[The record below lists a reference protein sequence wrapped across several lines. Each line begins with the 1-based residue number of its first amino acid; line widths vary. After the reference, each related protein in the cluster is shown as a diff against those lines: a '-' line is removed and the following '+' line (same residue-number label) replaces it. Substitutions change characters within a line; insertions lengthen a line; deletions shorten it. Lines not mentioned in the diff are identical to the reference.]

1 MSYAVMPLIDYKAA
15 CDKVREK
22 VDLTT
27 VKFEETDFGYLRS
40 EIFTVPKDGKYI
52 FSYEF
57 SDSSKFSELYYNFPE
72 WQGETAPGYF
82 ETIDNNSAKTTGNLY
97 AGEQYRLFIDG
108 STGLTPKDILKASL
122 SIDGETV
129 VDFVPPPTIKSGELA
144 DKVDK
149 VYEAGQKAEY
159 DRFWDELQR
168 NGSQTNYLG
177 AFANYTEAIFK
188 PKYDMQPANAT
199 NMFYQFEGKDL
210 PELLQKAGVTLDFSK
225 CTEFSNFFLWST
237 VEHIGVINAS
247 NGSHFDINYCQ
258 KLHTIDKI
266 IPRSDALQAISFTS
280 AVALKNIAIEGEI
293 NCNFRIQSSP
303 LTLESAKSIISAL
316 KDYSGT
322 TSEFAYTV
330 SFSANTKTLLE
341 AEGATAPN
349 GTTWLEY
356 ANAKGWK
363 Y

>member
-1 MSYAVMPLIDYKAA
+1 MSELAVMPLIDYKAA

-40 EIFTVPKDGKYI
+40 EVFSVPTNGTYI
-52 FSYEF
+52 FHYEF
-57 SDSSKFSELYYNFPE
+57 SDPSKISYLYCADPE
-72 WQGETAPGYF
+72 WENNYPPGSF
-82 ETIDNNSAKTTGNLY
+82 NPVDNNNAQGYVPAVPSRIFIGKQMGMTT
-97 AGEQYRLFIDG
+97 
-108 STGLTPKDILKASL
+108 KDILKASL

-129 VDFVPPPTIKSGELA
+129 VDFITTPTIKSGELA

-199 NMFYQFEGKDL
+199 NMFYQFKGKDL

-247 NGSHFDINYCQ
+247 NGSHFDINQCRF
-258 KLHTIDKI
+258 LHTIDKI
-266 IPRSDALQAISFTS
+266 IPRSDALQAISFTNAS
-280 AVALKNIAIEGEI
+280 ALKNITFEGEI

-322 TSEFAYTV
+322 TDEFKYTV
-330 SFSANTKTLLE
+330 SFSENTKVLLE

-349 GTTWLEY
+349 GDTWLNY
-356 ANAKGWK
+356 AFAKGWNR
-363 Y
+363 

>member
-1 MSYAVMPLIDYKAA
+1 MSI
-15 CDKVREK
+15 
-22 VDLTT
+22 
-27 VKFEETDFGYLRS
+27 
-40 EIFTVPKDGKYI
+40 
-52 FSYEF
+52 
-57 SDSSKFSELYYNFPE
+57 
-72 WQGETAPGYF
+72 
-82 ETIDNNSAKTTGNLY
+82 
-97 AGEQYRLFIDG
+97 
-108 STGLTPKDILKASL
+108 
-122 SIDGETV
+122 
-129 VDFVPPPTIKSGELA
+129 A
-144 DKVDK
+144 DKLQTIAENEQK

-168 NGSQTNYLG
+168 KGSRTNYLG
-177 AFANYTEAIFK
+177 AFAGYNEAMFK
-188 PKYDMQPANAT
+188 PKYDMQPTGAN

-225 CTEFSNFFLWST
+225 CVEFSNFFLWSV

-247 NGSHFDINYCQ
+247 KGSHFDINYCQ

-266 IPRSDALQAISFTS
+266 IPRSDQMQAISFTS
-280 AVALKNIAIEGEI
+280 AIALKNIVIEGEI
-293 NCNFRIQSSP
+293 TGNFKIQSSP
-303 LTLESAKSIISAL
+303 LTLESAKSIITAL
-316 KDYSGT
+316 KNYSGT
-322 TSEFAYTV
+322 TDEFKYTV